1 MLLWRKN
8 RILGNLSVGRLARLF
23 LLFHHWP
30 ASSPLFSLDGGDPAI
45 FLFLSVWRL
54 PLSHRHLFLWL
65 ILKWYCPRSPS
76 GCLFLSLYI
85 LSLLWEVT
93 CSSGYL
99 CSELQPSSVLD
110 FLISS
115 SHSPLSSKQA
125 FLIVVTEVK
134 YTLNLRVQKFG
145 VHVDKFWHFHK
156 LIFTTQNIEHFH
168 DYRKFSYARF

>member
-1 MLLWRKN
+1 MYRSFSVSKCYCEGKVESQATSQLADWLDWWCSCAFITDQLPLL
-8 RILGNLSVGRLARLF
+8 SFRLMVEI
-23 LLFHHWP
+23 P
-30 ASSPLFSLDGGDPAI
+30 PSSC
-45 FLFLSVWRL
+45 LSVWRL

-65 ILKWYCPRSPS
+65 ILRWCCPRSPS

-110 FLISS
+110 FLIST

-134 YTLNLRVQKFG
+134 YTLNLRV
-145 VHVDKFWHFHK
+145 
-156 LIFTTQNIEHFH
+156 
-168 DYRKFSYARF
+168 